1 MIVSVL
7 MASVRSGS
15 AGVSRG
21 FPPAHRLLS
30 FNPLRA
36 VVLIP
41 VGLALAFYSV
51 TAMAASRPNLVLVT
65 VDTLRADR
73 VGCYGYK
80 TIQTPNMDRLA
91 ADGVRFQSVVSQ
103 VPLTL
108 PSHCTIMTGAYPV
121 FHGVRDNVGYRL
133 SQSKITLAT
142 ILRNQGY
149 RTAAFVGAYVLNA
162 KFGLSQGFDHYD
174 DKIEGPSHSG
184 PAVNLNQVER
194 PAGEVISRALAWLN
208 AQTRTPFFIWIHL
221 YDPHDPY
228 QPPAPFGEQYK
239 ARPYDGEI
247 AYADRELGRFLES
260 LKKAGHYDNTLVVL
274 TSDHGESFGEHK
286 EWTHG
291 YYIYDTTVLVPLI
304 IKPVQKGMAGRVVT
318 EQVSLVD
325 VVPTILQL
333 LDTPRP
339 VELQGRGMLG
349 LLLGKQRDWPKLA
362 YCETFYPAQFGWSP
376 LMAVRRADAKFIQAP
391 RSELYDLGDDPGEQI
406 DLVQRRSYLANA
418 LKARLSQFE
427 TTYGDRNAARTASL
441 QLRARELENLVA
453 LGYVGTAGG
462 TGSGT
467 RVSPGA
473 ADPKDKLAVFEM
485 ISAGSQDV
493 AAGRYAQ
500 ALPVLQ
506 KVVQIEPGMRLA
518 RSMLGRCY
526 FELQQ
531 FEPARKAFQEILEQQ
546 PQNLDAEFHVAAC
559 DFRLKNWAAAEAGL
573 KRVLERDANFAS
585 AYLYLGFLYQARGN
599 TSSALAA
606 FQRVLE
612 LEPENEDAHAK
623 TGFLLASS
631 GRVKE
636 AVPHFQKVI
645 LLNPADGE
653 AHFNLAV
660 AYSKLNLEDLA
671 RQELAEAC
679 RLDKKYCRQAH

>member
-162 KFGLSQGFDHYD
+162 TFGLNQGFSYYD
-174 DKIEGPSHSG
+174 DKIAGSLRSG
-184 PAVNLNQVER
+184 LAVNLNQVER
-194 PAGEVISRALAWLN
+194 PAEEVISRGMSWLK
-208 AQTRTPFFIWIHL
+208 AHPRSPFFIWLHL

-228 QPPAPFGEQYK
+228 QPPAPFNDQYK
-239 ARPYDGEI
+239 AKPYDGEI
-247 AYADRELGRFLES
+247 AYADRELGRFLEL
-260 LKKAGHYDNTLVVL
+260 LKQSGLYENTLVVL
-274 TSDHGESFGEHK
+274 TGDHGESFGEHR

-291 YYIYDTTVLVPLI
+291 YFIYDTTVLVPLI
-304 IKPVQKGMAGRVVT
+304 IKPVQKGMRGRVVA

-325 VVPTILQL
+325 VAPTILQL
-333 LDTPRP
+333 LDLQGAA
-339 VELQGRGMLG
+339 ELQGRGTLG
-349 LLLGKQRDWPKLA
+349 LMLGKQRDWPEFA
-362 YCETFYPAQFGWSP
+362 YCETYYPAQFGWSP
-376 LMAVRRADAKFIQAP
+376 LAAVRSKDAKFIQAP
-391 RSELYDLGDDPGEQI
+391 RPELYDLTVDAGEETN
-406 DLVQRRSYLANA
+406 LVQRRSYLANA
-418 LKARLSQFE
+418 LRARLAQVQSK
-427 TTYGDRNAARTASL
+427 YSDRNASQEASL
-441 QLRARELENLVA
+441 QMRTRELENLVA
-453 LGYVGTAGG
+453 LGYVGMPGG
-462 TGSGT
+462 SAPPVGNPS
-467 RVSPGA
+467 VA

-485 ISAGSQDV
+485 ISTGSQDV
-493 AAGRYAQ
+493 AAGRYLK
-500 ALPVLQ
+500 ALPILQ
-506 KVVQIEPGMRLA
+506 KVIQIEPGMRLA

-526 FELQQ
+526 FELNQ
-531 FEPARKAFQEILEQQ
+531 FEPSRKAFREILEQQ
-546 PQNLDAEFHVAAC
+546 PQNLDARFFVAAC
-559 DFRLKNWAAAEAGL
+559 DYRLKDLGAAETGLKEVLEQDRDFAAAH
-573 KRVLERDANFAS
+573 
-585 AYLYLGFLYQARGN
+585 LYLGFLYQARGN
-599 TSSALAA
+599 SASALAA

-653 AHFNLAV
+653 AHVNLAV
-660 AYSKLNLEDLA
+660 AYSKLNMEELA
-671 RQELAEAC
+671 RRELAEAC
-679 RLDKKYCRQAH
+679 RLEKKYCRDH